1 MKKILKL
8 LIVFMTVLAS
18 ISLSNICAANENL
31 VIEKNTLKDGHIELI
46 VNVKKDS
53 HICGG
58 EMIFEYNKDKLELES
73 VKMNKEQNML
83 VTVNK
88 DYKNEGNKIKAVFAS
103 ANEIDGR
110 ILAITLKTNEKKIS
124 KSDIILTKC
133 SIGNGNGKIESSI
146 NEATVQFENKKGNSL
161 IDQSF
166 QDIDQSEKVQEST
179 ASNETK
185 KNSANK
191 NENTQT
197 KKQKTKNK
205 KRNNKVDNACYF
217 IGIIVILSIGYII
230 YKFKKK

>member
-73 VKMNKEQNML
+73 VKTNKEQNML

-88 DYKNEGNKIKAVFAS
+88 DYKNEGNKIKVVFAS
-103 ANEIDGR
+103 ANEIEGN
-110 ILAITLKTNEKKIS
+110 ILAITLRTKEKSIS
-124 KSDIILTKC
+124 EKDIVLSKC
-133 SIGNGNGKIESSI
+133 SVGNENGEVEPSI
-146 NEATVQFENKKGNSL
+146 NESTVQFENKKGNSQK
-161 IDQSF
+161 DQSF
-166 QDIDQSEKVQEST
+166 QEVDKTEKKQES
-179 ASNETK
+179 SNNSKVTNTNKQSKKATK
-185 KNSANK
+185 KNK
-191 NENTQT
+191 TDNTI
-197 KKQKTKNK
+197 
-205 KRNNKVDNACYF
+205 YI
-217 IGIIVILSIGYII
+217 IGIIVVLLIGYII

>member
-8 LIVFMTVLAS
+8 VIVFMTILTS
-18 ISLSNICAANENL
+18 ISLSNIYAVNENL

-46 VNVKKDS
+46 VNVKENA

-73 VKMNKEQNML
+73 VKTNKEQNML

-88 DYKNEGNKIKAVFAS
+88 NYKNEGNKVKAVFAS

-124 KSDIILTKC
+124 KSDIILNKC
-133 SIGNGNGKIESSI
+133 SIGNENGKIESSI
-146 NEATVQFENKKGNSL
+146 NESTVPFENKKGNSL

-185 KNSANK
+185 KNNTNK

-197 KKQKTKNK
+197 NKKTKNK
-205 KRNNKVDNACYF
+205 KRINKVNNACYF
-217 IGIIVILSIGYII
+217 IGIIVILLIGYII